1 MLTRAFVPFF
11 VRILLACVAC
21 IATPT
26 AVANEISSDAPIYL
40 GNAVACADAARTAER
55 AHNFPLAVLRAI
67 SLAESSRWL
76 GEDQARIAWPW
87 TVTAGGDGRYFAT
100 KSEAIARVRM
110 LRRNGV
116 RNIDVGCMQI
126 NLMHH
131 PNAFQT
137 LEDALDP
144 NRNAAYAAEFLA
156 RLYQRSRSW
165 SRAIA
170 LYHSATPSNGT
181 PYRRRVEKLW
191 NSERARLFEQARKSR
206 IQAIRARRTVGLMR
220 PR

>member
-1 MLTRAFVPFF
+1 LF
-11 VRILLACVAC
+11 VRFLLACVAC
-21 IATPT
+21 IATTT
-26 AVANEISSDAPIYL
+26 AVANENSSEPPIHL
-40 GNAVACADAARTAER
+40 RNTVACADAARHAER
-55 AHNFPLAVLRAI
+55 AHKFPLAVLRAI
-67 SLAESSRWL
+67 ALAESSRWL
-76 GEDQARIAWPW
+76 GEGEARIAWPW

-100 KSEAIARVRM
+100 KSEAIVHVRA
-110 LRRNGV
+110 LRRKGV

-144 NRNAAYAAEFLA
+144 NHNAAYAAAFLA
-156 RLYQRSRSW
+156 RLYGKSRSW

-170 LYHSATPSNGT
+170 LYHSATPSKGT

-191 NSERARLFEQARKSR
+191 NSERARLFEQARQSR
-206 IQAIRARRTVGLMR
+206 IRAYRARRTVGLTL